1 MGFGA
6 LSSAQQIMIR
16 LVLLGGPKYQAEM
29 IKSGVVTKDMVK
41 QTSKLD
47 AALNSATKRSWAMNQ
62 AMFTLRR
69 TAFYGT
75 IALAGMAA
83 VVVKMG
89 FSFLN
94 TMNTARVA
102 FESIGIPTRQVTKEV
117 NSLYVLAART
127 PFEFPDIVTATR
139 RLYPFIG
146 NMKMTNMVVKD
157 LVNTLSAMGLYSPQ
171 YLNRASLALGHMFAI
186 GKVTGQTLY
195 QLARDNILMLPALE
209 EHYHKTGAEIRDMV
223 SKGLIPAVDAAK
235 ALNEYTVKHGYG
247 MAAFKQATK
256 TLPGAWSTFK
266 DILGMAAGRTLAGGT
281 MGGGGIYGYLQKKL
295 QAIDQALIPPNKGFN
310 QLHITL
316 TNIAEV
322 INSKLTPGSNLIINT
337 FLFLTGVVK
346 GLVIGIGGLAWVIG
360 KVLSGIDS
368 VFRHFGIDAKA
379 ATVLG
384 YALGFLLTAFLAFKG
399 IMLVRG
405 IIATVF
411 SPIVT
416 IGSKLPGIIREMKI
430 FYAILRGATF
440 MKDAQ
445 TGQFMKFN
453 KWQNAVKNLRKA
465 VIDFKTYITGT
476 LIPTIVN
483 YGKVMMTWFVN
494 TARAAWVAIT
504 TRLIPALGE
513 LWASTWIW
521 LTTNPFGWLLIAV
534 TAFLI
539 LISTIVILYFKWKW
553 FHDIVNDTAKWLWKN
568 YGIVALIVALIPGLG
583 PMVSVAIIIA
593 KNWKT
598 VWGVIMDV
606 YNALKK
612 IADKLLGPWHFLMKI
627 LGIGGGSSPTAA
639 DRAAAAAP
647 FKQKPNPL
655 FTKQTPSIFQSQ
667 NPAWWQQQPPVDR
680 IITPQKRGT
689 VQATHADVIQRA
701 PQVQSAADV
710 ANFIKQGETHVT
722 IQLDRKTIATAVARA
737 NQDKAALK

>member
-29 IKSGVVTKDMVK
+29 IKSGIVTKDMVK

-75 IALAGMAA
+75 IALAGMVA
-83 VVVKMG
+83 VVARMG

-102 FESIGIPTRQVTKEV
+102 FESIGIPTKQVTKEL
-117 NSLYVLAART
+117 NDLYVLAART

-295 QAIDQALIPPNKGFN
+295 QAIDQALIPPNKGFS

-316 TNIAEV
+316 TRIAEV
-322 INSKLTPGSNLIINT
+322 INNQLTPSSNLIINT
-337 FLFLTGVVK
+337 FLFLEGVLK
-346 GLVIGIGGLAWVIG
+346 GLIIGIGGLAWVIG
-360 KVLSGIDS
+360 KVLGGLDS
-368 VFRHFGIDAKA
+368 IFRHFGIDAKA

-384 YALGFLLTAFLAFKG
+384 YALGILLSAFLAFKG
-399 IMLVRG
+399 IMLIRG

-411 SPIVT
+411 SPLVWF
-416 IGSKLPGIIREMKI
+416 GSRLPGIIGEMKI
-430 FYAILRGATF
+430 LYAIARGATF
-440 MKDAQ
+440 FAPADRP
-445 TGQFMKFN
+445 FN
-453 KWQNAVKNLRKA
+453 KYENAVKKARKA
-465 VIDFKTYITGT
+465 LVDFKNYITGT
-476 LIPTIVN
+476 VIPAIVN
-483 YGKVMMTWFVN
+483 YGKVMVTWFVN
-494 TARAAWVAIT
+494 TARAAYVAIT

-568 YGIVALIVALIPGLG
+568 YWVLALIVGLIPGLG

-598 VWGVIMDV
+598 VAKVIEDV
-606 YNALKK
+606 YNWLKK
-612 IADKLLGPWHFLMKI
+612 IADKLLGPWHFLMKF
-627 LGIGGGSSPTAA
+627 LGISGGSSPTAA

-647 FKQKPNPL
+647 FKQKAPAWIQQQQKPL
-655 FTKQTPSIFQSQ
+655 IPGQQGAG
-667 NPAWWQQQPPVDR
+667 NWWQQQPAASK

-689 VQATHADVIQRA
+689 VQAHADVIQRA